1 MYSEQMWQNAKKKC
15 RLNDADIA
23 LAKRLGLTSQSLIKN
38 IPSKNEPWNAPVS
51 VWLYEMDAKQQKRR
65 LSVRNAE
72 ADRIQARINASIL
85 REHQGGYLYR
95 YPPCLLF

>member
-51 VWLYEMDAKQQKRR
+51 AVSYTHLTLPTTPY
-65 LSVRNAE
+65 V
-72 ADRIQARINASIL
+72 
-85 REHQGGYLYR
+85 
-95 YPPCLLF
+95 